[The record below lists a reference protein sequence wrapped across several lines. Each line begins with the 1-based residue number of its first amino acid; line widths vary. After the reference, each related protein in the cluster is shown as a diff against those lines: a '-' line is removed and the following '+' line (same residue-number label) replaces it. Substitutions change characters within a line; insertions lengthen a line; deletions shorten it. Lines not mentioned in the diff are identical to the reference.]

1 MKRLI
6 RYSETP
12 QCTGLEYKEL
22 FSYRKEKSPA
32 VRAFT
37 KMIVKYR
44 TMKDK
49 AAYFESERGLRRRM
63 KNDYY

>member
-12 QCTGLEYKEL
+12 QITGLEYKEL

-37 KMIVKYR
+37 KMVIKHR
-44 TMKDK
+44 TMKNK
-49 AAYFESERGLRRRM
+49 TAYFESLVGL
-63 KNDYY
+63 KGE

>member
-12 QCTGLEYKEL
+12 QITGLEYKEL

-32 VRAFT
+32 VRTCT
-37 KMIVKYR
+37 KKLVKYR
-44 TMKDK
+44 TMIDK
-49 AAYFESERGLRRRM
+49 AAYFESLRGLKGEKR
-63 KNDYY
+63 NDYY